1 MYDIKLT
8 CEGDKEIV
16 KRIVYYYD
24 KLKSSRYYY
33 EGIIIII
40 NLYNFIKLNEAF
52 ILNNKIFIEK
62 ILKFYDEFINDME
75 YKNISLLLKISFYNS
90 YLNLKNIEY

>member
-8 CEGDKEIV
+8 CEGDEEIV
-16 KRIVYYYD
+16 KRIVYYYS

-40 NLYNFIKLNEAF
+40 NLYNFIKLNELF
-52 ILNNKIFIEK
+52 ILNNKNFIKK
-62 ILKFYDEFINDME
+62 IIAFYDEFTKDVE
-75 YKNISLLLKISFYNS
+75 YKNISPLLKSSFYNS
-90 YLNLKNIEY
+90 YINLKNIE